1 MQLSLPGWKWMRGVL
16 RTWREWF
23 EVSTTFAEASKALQL
38 AGSVLLPEKQTSTIN
53 YKRKSHHMFHFYPC
67 KMDHFMVI
75 VLLAKIKWA
84 ISIRTWQVFVLNASS
99 CEPESVIDVTVVVA
113 VLFSASTT
121 ATRNFFFC
129 SYHVQLQP

>member
-1 MQLSLPGWKWMRGVL
+1 
-16 RTWREWF
+16 
-23 EVSTTFAEASKALQL
+23 
-38 AGSVLLPEKQTSTIN
+38 
-53 YKRKSHHMFHFYPC
+53 MFHFYPC

-121 ATRNFFFC
+121 ATRNFFSVHSMFNC
-129 SYHVQLQP
+129 SHEEMNALQINMQQWKGETHVK